1 MSWDNGMCTLW
12 NITGNLFLSS
22 YLLSCIMYEF
32 PMPIL
37 CNFFLG
43 LSGPELTFLTCICNI
58 TFDIFMGFYKYF
70 VWELETYLTVIF
82 YMSKEMI
89 LWSTHNAWSQRK
101 YHHCYKMFSGS
112 EAEKASLWW
121 NKFMI
126 RALPMILGYLKTF
139 SGTWKKDRPVSL
151 GPI

>member
-1 MSWDNGMCTLW
+1 
-12 NITGNLFLSS
+12 
-22 YLLSCIMYEF
+22 
-32 PMPIL
+32 
-37 CNFFLG
+37 
-43 LSGPELTFLTCICNI
+43 
-58 TFDIFMGFYKYF
+58 
-70 VWELETYLTVIF
+70 
-82 YMSKEMI
+82 MI

-101 YHHCYKMFSGS
+101 YHHCYNMFSGT

-126 RALPMILGYLKTF
+126 RALPMILGYLKIF